1 MSNGRFYHR
10 ECAYENN
17 CRKAIAGGADV
28 IPVSATPFYATRSMF
43 RNYINYER
51 PLSWEEWMSV
61 DDDKKAAVLYVQFF
75 EQISLAWYKLKTKAA
90 IEEEC
95 VSEVLMYLIK
105 NVPIIKE
112 NPSRFKP
119 AYIYKICYNCIYCK
133 SMDPYKG
140 QTAKTSWY
148 NNTCSQY
155 VKSGE
160 DELDLFDTVVS
171 NEDLDGVL
179 AREHFWDII
188 ESMGEDTV
196 KLVEQIINSGR
207 LPSRIGKQKAE
218 IIESLKVALV
228 SYKEAFC
235 GE

>member
-1 MSNGRFYHR
+1 MSKDIFYR
-10 ECAYENN
+10 NECTNELN
-17 CRKAIAGGADV
+17 CRKVIARDTDAIPA
-28 IPVSATPFYATRSMF
+28 SSTPFYATRSMF
-43 RNYINYER
+43 RTYINYKR
-51 PLSWEEWMSV
+51 PLSYKEWLSV

-112 NPSRFKP
+112 DGSKFSPS
-119 AYIYKICYNCIYCK
+119 YIYKVCYNCIYCK
-133 SMDPYKG
+133 SIDPYKG
-140 QTAKTSWY
+140 QTAKSSWY

-155 VKSGE
+155 IKSGE
-160 DELDLFDTVVS
+160 DELDLFDTVAS
-171 NEDLDGVL
+171 NEDIDEVL
-179 AREHFWDII
+179 AREHFWDTI

-207 LPSRIGKQKAE
+207 LPSRIGKHRAE

-228 SYKEAFC
+228 SYKEAVC